1 MDKPDFND
9 ALYKIES
16 EPLSWKHIKV
26 MLISGSSF
34 FTDAY
39 DLFVIGVVL
48 LMIIPIFNLT
58 PAESGIVAS
67 AALFGAVVGP
77 LIFGYI
83 GDRFGRVFSYW
94 TTVLIL
100 VIGAIGSAFSFS
112 AIELTIWRF
121 ILGIGIGGDY
131 PLTST
136 IMAEYANRKDRG
148 KLIASVFSMQGFGIM
163 VGVGLAFLLLFLG
176 ISPEIAWR
184 ILVGAGA
191 IPPILTLNAR
201 RKLYETP
208 RFVLFKKGTEV
219 DLSTRNL
226 DYQKSDIGK
235 ETYTLLPINFTKS
248 IGTKWKLLFGASIA
262 WFLLDVSYYGTGIF
276 TPYLASLFGF
286 KGLYAAVEASAIT
299 VILTAVPGYLVAVA
313 LIDKQGRKSMQA
325 IGFLVMSIAFGILYF
340 FGNQIL
346 NFSPYV
352 FFLIYGLTF
361 FFTNYGPNTT
371 TYVYPVELFPTPY
384 RARAHGIASM
394 SGKLGAAISVLLFP
408 FLISYMGKFGVIGLL
423 AFVALLG
430 SIITFLLLPET
441 KQKFLTETSGE
452 SELILITSTLSN
464 EFTELSNHM
473 IASSKTLRDEL
484 MNEKINSFELF
495 QKIKLE
501 EHNADQN
508 VHKIMDYIANT
519 KISSIMYLDIS
530 HLARRLDDIIDTIEA
545 VAARFYIYDLS
556 YADKFMK
563 EFSNYIVQCT
573 VLVDKS
579 LSELKNL
586 LAIKSVPERINALYK
601 EATNIENLADDLLR
615 TSLKE
620 LMKLKDAVTIIKLKE
635 VYEDLEAVT
644 DGCVDVLDIVS
655 DIALRFMYEI
665 KGLF

>member
-1 MDKPDFND
+1 MSRLDSHDV
-9 ALYKIES
+9 LYKIES
-16 EPLSWKHIKV
+16 EQLSWKHIRV
-26 MLISGSSF
+26 MLISGASF

-48 LMIIPIFNLT
+48 LMIIPIFNLSA
-58 PAESGIVAS
+58 AESGIVAS
-67 AALFGAVVGP
+67 TALFGAVIGP

-83 GDRFGRVFSYW
+83 GDKFGRVFSYW

-100 VIGAIGSAFSFS
+100 VIGAIGSAISFS
-112 AIELTIWRF
+112 AIELAIWRF

-136 IMAEYANRKDRG
+136 IVGEYANRKDRG
-148 KLIASVFSMQGFGIM
+148 KLIASTFAMQGFGIM
-163 VGVGLAFLLLFLG
+163 AGVGLAFLLLYLG
-176 ISPEIAWR
+176 IPADIAWR

-208 RFVLFKKGTEV
+208 RFSLFKGDSSGNITK
-219 DLSTRNL
+219 DLEYQNL
-226 DYQKSDIGK
+226 KSSV
-235 ETYTLLPINFTKS
+235 ESYTLMPIDFSKF
-248 IGTKWKLLFGASIA
+248 IEKRWKLLVGASLT
-262 WFLLDVSYYGTGIF
+262 WFLLDVSFYGTGIF

-286 KGLYAAVEASAIT
+286 TGLYSSVEASAIT
-299 VILTAVPGYLVAVA
+299 IILTAVPGYWVAVA

-325 IGFLVMSIAFGILYF
+325 IGFLIMSICFGILYF

-346 NFSPYV
+346 NFSLYI

-408 FLISYMGKFGVIGLL
+408 LLINLMGKFGVIGLL
-423 AFVALLG
+423 ALVSLLG
-430 SIITFLLLPET
+430 SIITFLFLPET

-452 SELILITSTLSN
+452 NELILITSTLSN
-464 EFTELSNHM
+464 EFTELSSHM
-473 IASSKTLRDEL
+473 IASAKILKDSLSNERIDSFTLF
-484 MNEKINSFELF
+484 N
-495 QKIKLE
+495 KIKME
-501 EHNADQN
+501 EHEADQN

-530 HLARRLDDIIDTIEA
+530 HLARRLDDVIDTIEA

-556 YADKFMK
+556 YADNFMK
-563 EFSNYIVQCT
+563 EFGNHIMQCT
-573 VLVDKS
+573 LLVDKS
-579 LSELKNL
+579 LNELKNL
-586 LAIKSVPERINALYK
+586 LGMKSSLERINALYK

-620 LMKLKDAVTIIKLKE
+620 LMKYKDAVAIIKFKE
-635 VYEDLEAVT
+635 IYEDLEAVT
-644 DGCVDVLDIVS
+644 DRCVDVLDIVN
-655 DIALRFMYEI
+655 DITLRFMYEL
-665 KGLF
+665 KS